1 MCMGIFAFLVN
12 RFKKKLGFNK
22 SLLIL
27 LVLLGLF
34 TLFRGMFPMYL
45 LMIIS
50 TLGVGFCIAIIGPLI
65 SGFIK
70 RIS

>member
-34 TLFRGMFPMYL
+34 TLFRGMFL
-45 LMIIS
+45 
-50 TLGVGFCIAIIGPLI
+50 CIY
-65 SGFIK
+65 
-70 RIS
+70 